1 MGRERAIGN
10 VRGVTVNTSVV
21 GHGGVR
27 NGVVQTG
34 AVALLLGAALAAS
47 GARAAE
53 NVERDDT
60 LARPAVPAA
69 PAVSRALP
77 APPVAVPAVPPKPAE
92 GASERRSES
101 QQHESLAE
109 IEAKM
114 RDAQERLRA
123 AAAEVAALAAE
134 RAQNAMA
141 NFTWPNEWTRRTV
154 IGVQLSSD
162 GKDGAKVV
170 DVSPGG
176 PAELAG
182 VRAGDV
188 IVMLNGKDVRSDGA
202 RQVVRL
208 LRDVKPESKVKLRV
222 LRDGKTR
229 DFEVIARPFAPNT
242 FVYRSDP
249 PPGPDSDA
257 FRDPV
262 GPFTYQFAPRNE
274 LAGLEVT
281 TLTPQLGRY
290 FGTDKGVLVVRAP
303 KSDVF
308 KLQDGDVIIAIDGR
322 EPTSGSHISRI
333 LGSYQPGE
341 QLTLRVIRDRKPQDI
356 VVARPDD
363 NRRTRIRTTW
373 LGEPM

>member
-1 MGRERAIGN
+1 M
-10 VRGVTVNTSVV
+10 
-21 GHGGVR
+21 R
-27 NGVVQTG
+27 NGRVQTG

-60 LARPAVPAA
+60 SARPALPAA
-69 PAVSRALP
+69 PAIPRAVP
-77 APPVAVPAVPPKPAE
+77 APPVAVPAAPPKPAE
-92 GASERRSES
+92 GASARRSEA
-101 QQHESLAE
+101 QQRESRAE
-109 IEAKM
+109 IDAKM

-123 AAAEVAALAAE
+123 AAAEIAALAAE
-134 RAQNAMA
+134 RARDAME
-141 NFTWPNEWTRRTV
+141 NFSWPNAWSRRSV

-182 VRAGDV
+182 IRAGDV
-188 IVMLNGKDVRSDGA
+188 IVMLNGKDIRGNA
-202 RQVVRL
+202 AHEVVQL
-208 LRDVKPESKVKLRV
+208 LRDVEPESKVKLRV
-222 LRDGKTR
+222 LRDGKPR
-229 DFEVIARPFAPNT
+229 DFDVVARPFEFDT
-242 FVYRSDP
+242 FAYRTDP
-249 PPGPDSDA
+249 PPGPDGDA
-257 FRDPV
+257 FRGPI

-290 FGTDKGVLVVRAP
+290 FGTEKGVLVVRAP

-308 KLQDGDVIIAIDGR
+308 KLQDGDVIVSIDGR

-333 LGSYQPGE
+333 FGSYQPGE
-341 QLTLRVIRDRKPQDI
+341 QLTLRVIRDRKSQDI
-356 VVARPDD
+356 VVTRPDD
-363 NRRTRIRTTW
+363 SRRTRIRTTW
-373 LGEPM
+373 LGKPM